1 MLARLVSFAIQLVVV
16 VFGIL
21 TALFFVLRL
30 SGDPAAM
37 LAGPD
42 ASPQTVQTIRQE
54 LGLDQPLPVQYGSFL
69 EHTVHLD
76 FGQSF
81 RYRKPALDMVLQRL
95 PVTLE
100 LVVAS
105 VLLSVV
111 IAAPIGILSA
121 LRRGHADSRL
131 VMIGAAFGQAMPNFW
146 LGIVLILIFAV
157 GFRLVPSFGSG
168 DLKHA
173 ILPVVTLAAFLVA
186 RQSRL
191 VRSEML
197 DVLSQDYVRT
207 ARTKG
212 LLRRVVLLRHA
223 FRNVLIAVI
232 TVMSVDFSILLGA
245 SVVVETVFTY
255 NGMAQQLYDSV
266 TGRDYPVVLAT
277 VFVVAVLVVLANLLT
292 DMAYQVIDPRV
303 REAA

>member
-1 MLARLVSFAIQLVVV
+1 MLSRGISVLIQLVVV

-21 TALFFVLRL
+21 TALFFLLRL
-30 SGDPAAM
+30 SGDPAVM

-42 ASPQTVQTIRQE
+42 ASPQTVQAIRQE
-54 LGLDQPLPVQYGSFL
+54 LGLDQPLPTQYASFL
-69 EHTVHLD
+69 QHTLELD

-81 RYRKPALDMVLQRL
+81 RYRKPALEMVLQRL

-100 LVVAS
+100 LVAAA
-105 VLLSVV
+105 VLLSVMV
-111 IAAPIGILSA
+111 AAPIGILAA
-121 LRRGHADSRL
+121 LRRGHADSQL
-131 VMIGAAFGQAMPNFW
+131 MMIAAAFGQAMPNFW

-157 GFRLVPSFGSG
+157 GFHMLPSFGSG
-168 DLKHA
+168 DLKHG
-173 ILPVVTLAAFLVA
+173 ILPVVTLAAFMVA

-197 DVLSQDYVRT
+197 EVLGQDYVRT
-207 ARTKG
+207 AHTKG
-212 LLRRVVLLRHA
+212 LMRRVVLWRHA
-223 FRNVLIAVI
+223 FRNVLIAVV

-255 NGMAQQLYDSV
+255 NGMAQQLDDSV

-277 VFVVAVLVVLANLLT
+277 VFVVALLVVLANLIADWTYRL
-292 DMAYQVIDPRV
+292 IDPRV